1 MQKSRLFAVGALF
14 LVAGLALGFS
24 LEAWLPRTEAP
35 RRIAE
40 GTEDLD
46 AAFQVIQDHYV
57 EEVAPAALAE
67 DALTAMLRDL
77 DPHSV
82 YIGAEQMQ
90 AVEENFDAAFEG
102 IGISYEM
109 VPGPGGQDTLAV
121 QTVIAG
127 GPSARA
133 GLRSGDRIVRVGDSS
148 AVGFTNEEV
157 RRSLKGPRGTEVR
170 VTVRRPGAEGPLPFM
185 LTRDEVPL
193 HTVDAAYLLDGR
205 TGYVKLSRF
214 ARTTAEEVRQALASL
229 KKQGMGRLVL
239 DLRGN
244 AGGYKSMAERV
255 SDEFLKEGQ
264 VIVSARG
271 RLPEYDEVS
280 YATGGGLFEDGP
292 VIVLVDG
299 QSASASEIVAGALQD
314 HDRALVVGER
324 TFGKGL
330 VQQQFKMGDGSALR
344 LTIARFYTPSG
355 RLIQTPYEN
364 GEPEPYYAAKA
375 QRAEREE
382 ALSSAEILARAPDSL
397 RYRTDAGR
405 LVMGGGGILPDV
417 IAHPDSA
424 SPFVQAVLARGTE
437 EDFARSWLD
446 RQGDAFR
453 VRWASRRAAFIQQFT
468 LSEAAFDVFLTTTA
482 THGLYVAEDTARA
495 SGPAAAEPSEME
507 AEGEEPRAFSRA
519 EVERDRRLLETLLK
533 ARLATRLYGQEAFY
547 PVYQQADDVL
557 QAALRQWPD
566 AAELAKADA
575 PLERLQ

>member
-1 MQKSRLFAVGALF
+1 MHKSRLFAVGALF
-14 LVAGLALGFS
+14 LVVGLAVGFS
-24 LEAWLPRTEAP
+24 LEAWLPHAEAP

-46 AAFQVIQDHYV
+46 AAFQIIRNNYV
-57 EEVAPAALAE
+57 EEVAPAALVE

-77 DPHSV
+77 DPHSI
-82 YIGAEQMQ
+82 YIDAERMKT
-90 AVEENFDAAFEG
+90 VEEDFGAAFEG

-127 GPSARA
+127 GPSERA

-157 RRSLKGPRGTEVR
+157 RRSLKGPRGTEVC
-170 VTVRRPGAEGPLPFM
+170 VTVRRPGAEGPLPFT

-193 HTVDAAYLLDGR
+193 RTVNAAYMLDRR

-214 ARTTAEEVRQALASL
+214 ARTTAEEVRQALKAL
-229 KKQGMGRLVL
+229 KKQGMERLVL

-280 YATGGGLFEDGP
+280 YATGGGLFKDGP
-292 VIVLVDG
+292 VIVLVNG

-314 HDRALVVGER
+314 HDRALIVGER

-330 VQQQFKMGDGSALR
+330 VQQQFEMGDGSALR
-344 LTIARFYTPSG
+344 LTISRFYTPSG

-375 QRAEREE
+375 RRAEREE
-382 ALSSAEILARAPDSL
+382 ALSSAEILARSPDSL

-405 LVMGGGGILPDV
+405 LVVGGGGILPDV
-417 IAHPDSA
+417 IAHPDSV
-424 SPFVQAVLARGTE
+424 SPFVQATLARGVE
-437 EDFARSWLD
+437 DDFARSWLD

-453 VRWASRRAAFIQQFT
+453 TRWAGRRAAFIQQFT
-468 LSEAAFDVFLTTTA
+468 LGEAAFDAFLA
-482 THGLYVAEDTARA
+482 AAAAHGLRVVEDTVQAVQDGLA
-495 SGPAAAEPSEME
+495 ATPAPE
-507 AEGEEPRAFSRA
+507 AGREQEAMRVFSRA
-519 EVERDRRLLETLLK
+519 EVQRDRRLLETLLK
-533 ARLATRLYGQEAFY
+533 ARLATRLYGQDAFY
-547 PVYQQADDVL
+547 PIYQRADDLL
-557 QAALRQWPD
+557 QTALRQWSG
-566 AAELAKADA
+566 ASELAKAEA
-575 PLERLQ
+575 P